1 MKTHRLSWKRLL
13 AMILAIILVVQI
25 MPMNALAT
33 EIQNSEVI
41 EDRIATDGTVD
52 DTEDLDTDKT
62 IIAED
67 ENKREADVK
76 HFLNTDGTYTAV
88 RYSQPVHYKQAGSD
102 QWIDI
107 DNTLSLAQRAD
118 KNADIYAP
126 ADSPLNVKFGKT
138 YGDKSVVFTSEG
150 HTLSWYYDIPNAVI
164 DQPVVEEQQA
174 QDVLEGDAEH
184 SAISENAVSAERNAD
199 TASLTARAITAQKIE
214 QFNISD
220 SAKTGNAKFTEL
232 NKIADGI
239 VYNNIYPN
247 VDLEYILDSVYLK
260 ENIVLKNN
268 SARSEYIIVYNIG
281 ELISEQI
288 GDKEIDLKTADGE
301 SIFTISAPYMIDA
314 NDEVSEAVELS
325 IISQSEGTLRVR
337 LSADREWLKAEDRA
351 YPVKID
357 PYVMEAVRSFDQ
369 DATAIYKSASYPYGT
384 LVYLRFRGQPHKREG
399 QRGQERDL

>member
-25 MPMNALAT
+25 LPMNALAT

-41 EDRIATDGTVD
+41 EDRIAVDETVD

-164 DQPVVEEQQA
+164 DQPVVEERQA
-174 QDVLEGDAEH
+174 QNVLEDDSEH
-184 SAISENAVSAERNAD
+184 SAISENAVSTEENAD
-199 TASLTARAITAQKIE
+199 TESL
-214 QFNISD
+214 
-220 SAKTGNAKFTEL
+220 
-232 NKIADGI
+232 
-239 VYNNIYPN
+239 P
-247 VDLEYILDSVYLK
+247 
-260 ENIVLKNN
+260 
-268 SARSEYIIVYNIG
+268 
-281 ELISEQI
+281 
-288 GDKEIDLKTADGE
+288 
-301 SIFTISAPYMIDA
+301 
-314 NDEVSEAVELS
+314 
-325 IISQSEGTLRVR
+325 
-337 LSADREWLKAEDRA
+337 
-351 YPVKID
+351 
-357 PYVMEAVRSFDQ
+357 
-369 DATAIYKSASYPYGT
+369 
-384 LVYLRFRGQPHKREG
+384 EG
-399 QRGQERDL
+399 Q

>member
-150 HTLSWYYDIPNAVI
+150 HTLSWYYDMGA
-164 DQPVVEEQQA
+164 
-174 QDVLEGDAEH
+174 L
-184 SAISENAVSAERNAD
+184 
-199 TASLTARAITAQKIE
+199 
-214 QFNISD
+214 
-220 SAKTGNAKFTEL
+220 
-232 NKIADGI
+232 
-239 VYNNIYPN
+239 
-247 VDLEYILDSVYLK
+247 
-260 ENIVLKNN
+260 
-268 SARSEYIIVYNIG
+268 
-281 ELISEQI
+281 
-288 GDKEIDLKTADGE
+288 
-301 SIFTISAPYMIDA
+301 
-314 NDEVSEAVELS
+314 
-325 IISQSEGTLRVR
+325 
-337 LSADREWLKAEDRA
+337 
-351 YPVKID
+351 
-357 PYVMEAVRSFDQ
+357 
-369 DATAIYKSASYPYGT
+369 
-384 LVYLRFRGQPHKREG
+384 
-399 QRGQERDL
+399 